1 MDAAHDHGILVH
13 LFLLDRINILFEEG
27 KHLILLKAFSSLL
40 SDWLI
45 ERHLQEKSVV
55 KEGAD
60 HLEVKLIGVRF
71 TNLFTSVSEQIEE
84 GLENTGHLN
93 DMQKLQIQEWL
104 LPILWLECLVFLSF
118 MHAGIQ
124 SRSAV

>member
-27 KHLILLKAFSSLL
+27 KHLILLKAFSSLFA
-40 SDWLI
+40 DWLKK
-45 ERHLQEKSVV
+45 RHLQEKSVV
-55 KEGAD
+55 KKWSD
-60 HLEVKLIGVRF
+60 HLEVKLVGVRF

-104 LPILWLECLVFLSF
+104 LPILWLEGLVSLSF
-118 MHAGIQ
+118 VHTGIQ